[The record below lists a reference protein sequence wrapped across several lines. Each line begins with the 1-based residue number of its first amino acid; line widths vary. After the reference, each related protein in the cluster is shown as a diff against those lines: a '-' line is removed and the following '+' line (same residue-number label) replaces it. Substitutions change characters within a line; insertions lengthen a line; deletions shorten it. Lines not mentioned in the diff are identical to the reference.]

1 MEETS
6 LAARLY
12 RSQRLIRRAEEEIA
26 RIYPTDKIKSP
37 IHLSIGQ
44 EAAAAGVCEA
54 LQPEDVISITYR
66 GHAGYIAKGASLNRM
81 FAELYGKSL
90 GCAAGKGGSMHLVSM
105 QDGVIGAS
113 AVVGTTIP
121 VAAGFALALKQRN
134 EKRVVVCFLGDGATE
149 EGVFSETVNFSVLKR
164 LPILFVCENNGF
176 AIHSPISKRW
186 ANPNLI
192 ARVKSYG
199 LSCYDVP
206 DGDPFAVYQK
216 AEKAILDIR
225 NGGPPS
231 FLNVAVYRW
240 KQHVGPAED
249 FHVGYRDKAEY
260 EHWVK
265 RDPVEV
271 VGKRLGSEVRQSI
284 ENEIEKKIADAIKF
298 AEDAPWPDQLETFSQ
313 VYA

>member
-12 RSQRLIRRAEEEIA
+12 RSQKLIRRAEEEIA

-37 IHLSIGQ
+37 VHLSIGQ

-54 LQPEDVISITYR
+54 LQPEDIVSITYR
-66 GHAGYIAKGASLNRM
+66 GHAGYIAKGAPLKKM
-81 FAELYGKSL
+81 FAELFGKSL

-105 QDGVIGAS
+105 QDGVLGAS

-121 VAAGFALALKQRN
+121 VAAGVALALKQRQ

-149 EGVFSETVNFSVLKR
+149 EGVFCETINFAVLKR

-176 AIHSPISKRW
+176 AIHSPLSKRW
-186 ANPNLI
+186 STPDLLS
-192 ARVKSYG
+192 RVKTFG
-199 LSCYDVP
+199 LSCHDVP
-206 DGDPFAVYQK
+206 DGNPFVVYQEAAK
-216 AEKAILDIR
+216 AVMDIR
-225 NGGPPS
+225 RGGVPG

-240 KQHVGPAED
+240 KQHVGPGED
-249 FHVGYRDKAEY
+249 FHVGYRDQAEY
-260 EHWVK
+260 KRWVK
-265 RDPVEV
+265 RDPVEL
-271 VGKRLGSEVRQSI
+271 VGKTLSEKTRNVI
-284 ENEIEKKIADAIKF
+284 DNEVEEKIAAAIKF
-298 AEDAPWPDQLETFSQ
+298 AEDAPWPNQLETFSQ